1 MYSVILT
8 ELGISVFNDGQVDK
22 AFSFSNPVKEYLAV
36 KNKEAKLNE
45 LINYLAKI
53 QRGVS
58 VSDESLLAILKKFS
72 IDCHMMDSEELEKI
86 QSAKPQIIV
95 DSGFASNLQD
105 TLGKLREFALGF
117 SSSKV
122 TEVSQSPDLHIIQ
135 AINSLDEI
143 DKIANGLS
151 SRLREWYGL
160 HFPELDNMIDSIN
173 GYAQI
178 VMAGKRESL
187 SKQVFEEAGFPESKV
202 EMLSLILS
210 KSRGGDISDI
220 NLAIVQSIAKQILDF
235 HELRKKLEEHVESEM
250 VEIAPNLSAILGSAV
265 GARILGRAGSLKK
278 MASMPASTIQ
288 VLGAEKALF
297 RALKTGSQPPKHGLL
312 FQHAMVHA
320 APRWQRGKIAR
331 AVAAKA
337 VIAARV
343 DVYGEGLNQTLL
355 DKLNIRVDEI
365 GKKYENPTEK
375 DIRKPQQFRQDDGNF
390 LVVEEKVVEEKVV
403 EEKVV
408 EEKVV
413 EEKVVEEKV
422 VEEKVVEE
430 KVVDLVKEEEKVEIE
445 MKDPTLVK
453 EEEKV
458 EIEMKDPTLVKEEEK
473 VEIEMKDPTLVK
485 EEEKVEIEMKDPTL
499 VKEEEKVEIE
509 MKDPTLVKEEE
520 KVEIEMKD
528 PTLVKEEEKVQTQ
541 IEREKS
547 LEEDNQSYFW
557 IKSEGEQK
565 ISTENLVP
573 GNQVYKE
580 KLIIKKGIEYR
591 LWDPFRSKLAAS
603 IMNGLENFPFKN
615 KTKVL
620 YLGAST
626 GTTVSHVSDI
636 VGPSGLVFAVE
647 HASRVA
653 RDFLDRVATHRSN
666 IMPILQDARKPK
678 EYFSVFGKV
687 DVVYVD
693 IAQPDQTKIA
703 IENCDMFLKKEGFF
717 FLVIKTRSIDVTK
730 APKRIVEEEI
740 EKLREKFEILES
752 IDLHPYDK
760 DHAMVIA
767 KYKN

>member
-1 MYSVILT
+1 M
-8 ELGISVFNDGQVDK
+8 
-22 AFSFSNPVKEYLAV
+22 KE
-36 KNKEAKLNE
+36 
-45 LINYLAKI
+45 
-53 QRGVS
+53 
-58 VSDESLLAILKKFS
+58 
-72 IDCHMMDSEELEKI
+72 
-86 QSAKPQIIV
+86 
-95 DSGFASNLQD
+95 
-105 TLGKLREFALGF
+105 
-117 SSSKV
+117 
-122 TEVSQSPDLHIIQ
+122 
-135 AINSLDEI
+135 
-143 DKIANGLS
+143 
-151 SRLREWYGL
+151 
-160 HFPELDNMIDSIN
+160 
-173 GYAQI
+173 
-178 VMAGKRESL
+178 
-187 SKQVFEEAGFPESKV
+187 
-202 EMLSLILS
+202 
-210 KSRGGDISDI
+210 
-220 NLAIVQSIAKQILDF
+220 
-235 HELRKKLEEHVESEM
+235 
-250 VEIAPNLSAILGSAV
+250 
-265 GARILGRAGSLKK
+265 
-278 MASMPASTIQ
+278 
-288 VLGAEKALF
+288 
-297 RALKTGSQPPKHGLL
+297 
-312 FQHAMVHA
+312 
-320 APRWQRGKIAR
+320 
-331 AVAAKA
+331 
-337 VIAARV
+337 
-343 DVYGEGLNQTLL
+343 
-355 DKLNIRVDEI
+355 
-365 GKKYENPTEK
+365 
-375 DIRKPQQFRQDDGNF
+375 
-390 LVVEEKVVEEKVV
+390 EEKVVEEK
-403 EEKVV
+403 
-408 EEKVV
+408 
-413 EEKVVEEKV
+413 
-422 VEEKVVEE
+422 
-430 KVVDLVKEEEKVEIE
+430 
-445 MKDPTLVK
+445 M
-453 EEEKV
+453 